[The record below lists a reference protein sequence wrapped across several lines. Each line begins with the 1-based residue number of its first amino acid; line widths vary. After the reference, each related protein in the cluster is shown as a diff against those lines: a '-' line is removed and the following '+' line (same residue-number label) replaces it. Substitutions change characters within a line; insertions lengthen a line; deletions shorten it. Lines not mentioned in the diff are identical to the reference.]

1 MHDKTILRDLA
12 KRYLELCSRDIQ
24 AVRRD
29 LWRRHNSLQR
39 TLPPIYTRA
48 EAWDEMPESRCE
60 CEDEFLQPFETFFRH
75 CLFWDSLNDDSI
87 FEPWVS
93 IGSRY
98 KCEGWGIG
106 GLIGSTRL
114 MPQEPGGAFKVDYPI
129 RKLEDIENVRP
140 PWHEIDEE
148 GTAED
153 VARLTDILGD
163 IITINVDRG
172 PAYRNWTADLSSD
185 LGYLRGMENFMID
198 MIDNPEW
205 LHRLLTIM
213 RDGVMRTQETV
224 EAAGNWGLA
233 MHQNQAMPYAEELD
247 DPQPNVNGVKRR
259 DLWTFVAAQEFTG
272 VSPDFHEE
280 FLLQYQRPII
290 DQFGLVAYGCCED
303 LTQKIDMLRQIPKL
317 RRIAVSPAADVAKCA
332 GQIRRDYVFSY
343 RPNPTEMV
351 AYGFDEERI
360 RTVLRRDLEV
370 CREHDCCVDITL
382 KDVETVQ
389 GDRNRVRR
397 WVEITREVIDEVMG

>member
-1 MHDKTILRDLA
+1 
-12 KRYLELCSRDIQ
+12 
-24 AVRRD
+24 
-29 LWRRHNSLQR
+29 
-39 TLPPIYTRA
+39 
-48 EAWDEMPESRCE
+48 
-60 CEDEFLQPFETFFRH
+60 
-75 CLFWDSLNDDSI
+75 
-87 FEPWVS
+87 
-93 IGSRY
+93 
-98 KCEGWGIG
+98 
-106 GLIGSTRL
+106 
-114 MPQEPGGAFKVDYPI
+114 
-129 RKLEDIENVRP
+129 
-140 PWHEIDEE
+140 
-148 GTAED
+148 
-153 VARLTDILGD
+153 
-163 IITINVDRG
+163 
-172 PAYRNWTADLSSD
+172 
-185 LGYLRGMENFMID
+185 MENFMID